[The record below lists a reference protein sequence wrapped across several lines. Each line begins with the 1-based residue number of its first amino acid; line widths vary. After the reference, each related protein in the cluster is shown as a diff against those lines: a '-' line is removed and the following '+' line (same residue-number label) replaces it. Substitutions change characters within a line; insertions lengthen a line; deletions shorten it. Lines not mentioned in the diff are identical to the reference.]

1 MITLPELDGRHV
13 RLEPLHRRHAA
24 GLAEAAAVDPS
35 LYRWSQVPQGRAA
48 AAGYIETALVQRD
61 TGTAVPFAVVRA
73 GDGTVIGSTR
83 FWDLQW
89 WPWPPD
95 HPRYL
100 LGDGPDTCEIG
111 YTWLAATAIGTVANT
126 EMKLLML
133 RHAFETWQ
141 VQSVCLHTDA
151 RNERSR
157 RAMERI
163 GAQFEGVLRAHRLA
177 TDGKPRDSAR
187 YSVTAPDWPGTERRL
202 QERLAAR
209 EELSLFHPP
218 SPRSADEK
226 VH

>member
-1 MITLPELDGRHV
+1 MIMLPELDGRHV
-13 RLEPLHRRHAA
+13 RLEPLQRRHAA
-24 GLAEAAAVDPS
+24 GLAEAATADPS
-35 LYRWSQVPQGRAA
+35 LYRWTHVPQGRAA
-48 AAGYIETALVQRD
+48 AAAYVETALAQRD
-61 TGTAVPFAVVRA
+61 TGTAVPFTVIRA

-100 LGDGPDTCEIG
+100 RGDGPDTCEIG
-111 YTWLAATAIGTVANT
+111 HTWLTAAAVGTTANT

-133 RHAFETWQ
+133 GHAFETWQ

-163 GAQFEGVLRAHRLA
+163 GARFEGILRAHRLA
-177 TDGKPRDSAR
+177 ADLAPRDSAR
-187 YSVTAPDWPGTERRL
+187 YSVTAAEWPGVQRRL
-202 QERLAAR
+202 EERLAAR
-209 EELSLFHPP
+209 EELAG
-218 SPRSADEK
+218 RS
-226 VH
+226 